1 MAVLGIIFL
10 ALIGA
15 GVLFAL
21 VVAFSSRSDIRR
33 YRRISRM

>member
-15 GVLFAL
+15 GVLFGL
-21 VVAFSSRSDIRR
+21 FLLLTSMTDIRR